1 MTKKQH
7 DDIEGK
13 SSEDKVFA
21 NPEMSVTDFR
31 FDATVAAAFD
41 DMVSR
46 SVPYYDEM
54 QKMVVQLA
62 TDFAE
67 PGSRLYDLGCSTA
80 TTLTQLDRTVH
91 PDVHFVGIDNSPEM
105 LAKAR
110 IKLDTFAPNRPV
122 DLVCQDMH
130 ESLHIEDASVV
141 MMLLTLQFVR
151 PLYRE
156 RIIRRI
162 AEGMR
167 PNGALILI
175 EKLVVSDSRLNRLY
189 IEHYYD
195 YKRHNGYSDVE
206 ITNKRAALENV
217 LVPYRYEENRELLL
231 NNGFGTVEEFFRWYN
246 FSAFI
251 AIRN

>member
-1 MTKKQH
+1 MTHVKVDGTEKK
-7 DDIEGK
+7 
-13 SSEDKVFA
+13 STEDKVFA
-21 NPEMSVTDFR
+21 NKEMAVTDFR

-54 QKMVVQLA
+54 QRMVVELA
-62 TDFAE
+62 SDFAE

-80 TTLTQLDRTVH
+80 TTLTLLDQTVD
-91 PDVHFVGIDNSPEM
+91 PDVLFVGIDNSPEM
-105 LAKAR
+105 LTKAR
-110 IKLDTFAPNRPV
+110 AKLDQFAPKRPV
-122 DLVCQDMH
+122 DLICQDMH
-130 ESLHIEDASVV
+130 ENLHIEDASVV

-189 IEHYYD
+189 IDHYYD
-195 YKRHNGYSDVE
+195 YKRTKGYSDVE
-206 ITNKRAALENV
+206 ITNKREALENV